1 MGNIASNVVSLLQY
15 LLPGFLS
22 AWVFYG
28 FTSFQKP
35 SQFER
40 VVQALIFTLF
50 VKILVFSSGIGR
62 HWGSNQWNSDVEL
75 AASVVIAVCLGF
87 VFVYFANTDRF
98 HSLIRKFGISKET
111 SYPSE
116 WFYGH
121 SAHACIILHLIDKRK
136 IYGWPKEWPTS
147 HEKGYF
153 LLKQAAWLDEN
164 KEIPLN
170 EVETILIAA
179 KDVKMIEFMKKPER
193 VNLPRRPKKGQF
205 NRDLSIIGVNPDPP
219 PLKYRP
225 APPPA
230 PPRPPK
236 D

>member
-28 FTSFQKP
+28 FTSYQKP

-40 VVQALIFTLF
+40 IVQALIFTLF

-62 HWGSNQWNSDVEL
+62 HWGINQWNSDVEL

-87 VFVYFANTDRF
+87 VFVYFANNDRF

-116 WFYGH
+116 WFNEFSTHVTY
-121 SAHACIILHLIDKRK
+121 ITLHLTDKRR

-147 HEKGYF
+147 PEKGYF
-153 LLKQAAWLDEN
+153 LLKQAVWLNEN
-164 KEIPLN
+164 KETPLN

-179 KDVKMIEFMKKPER
+179 KDVKMIEFMKKPGES
-193 VNLPRRPKKGQF
+193 NE
-205 NRDLSIIGVNPDPP
+205 
-219 PLKYRP
+219 
-225 APPPA
+225 
-230 PPRPPK
+230 
-236 D
+236 

>member
-28 FTSFQKP
+28 FTSYQKP

-62 HWGSNQWNSDVEL
+62 HWGINQWNSDVEL
-75 AASVVIAVCLGF
+75 AASVAIAVCLGF
-87 VFVYFANTDRF
+87 VFVYFANNDHF

-121 SAHACIILHLIDKRK
+121 SAHITYIILNLTDERRIF
-136 IYGWPKEWPTS
+136 GWPIVWPTS
-147 HEKGYF
+147 PEQGYF
-153 LLKQAAWLDEN
+153 LLQQAAWLDED
-164 KEIPLN
+164 KEISLN
-170 EVETILIAA
+170 KVETILIAA
-179 KDVKMIEFMKKPER
+179 KDVKMIEFMKKTWESE
-193 VNLPRRPKKGQF
+193 NE
-205 NRDLSIIGVNPDPP
+205 
-219 PLKYRP
+219 
-225 APPPA
+225 
-230 PPRPPK
+230 
-236 D
+236 